1 MMKTKL
7 LIAAVLL
14 ATLSASAF
22 AEDAPVK
29 GEFNKD
35 RQVTRAEFTKHADER
50 FTKMDTNADG
60 TLSPEE
66 RKAAHQKM
74 REHRHDRKEGR
85 TGVEKTPPT
94 Q

>member
-1 MMKTKL
+1 MMKNKL
-7 LIAAVLL
+7 LIAAALL
-14 ATLSASAF
+14 ANLSSSAF
-22 AEDAPVK
+22 AEDGPAK

-35 RQVTRAEFTKHADER
+35 RQVTRAEFTKHADDR
-50 FTKMDTNADG
+50 FTKMDSNADG

-74 REHRHDRKEGR
+74 RQNRHEHKQKREVGAQQ
-85 TGVEKTPPT
+85 PIN

>member
-1 MMKTKL
+1 MKTKL
-7 LIAAVLL
+7 LIAAGLL

-22 AEDAPVK
+22 AEDVPAK
-29 GEFNKD
+29 GEFNKN

-60 TLSPEE
+60 TLSLEE

-74 REHRHDRKEGR
+74 REHRHDRKEVH
-85 TGVEKTPPT
+85 TGDKKTPPP

>member
-85 TGVEKTPPT
+85 NGGDKPQPS